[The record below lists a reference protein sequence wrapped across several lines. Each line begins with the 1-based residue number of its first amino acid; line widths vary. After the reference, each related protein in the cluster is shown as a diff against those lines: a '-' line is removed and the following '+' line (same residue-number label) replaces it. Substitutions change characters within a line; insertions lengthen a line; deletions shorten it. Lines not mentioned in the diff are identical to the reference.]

1 MSVITF
7 IAYGTR
13 GDVQPAVALGKAL
26 RHRGHTVRILAG
38 TNFADWIRQHGLIP
52 LPTQIDMQA
61 LMASEGGRDWVEKG
75 HNPVLQLRIMG
86 QLLAK
91 HGMQIASDAWEAC
104 QGSDLIVS
112 SFTSDVYAVGMAQK
126 LGVPHVSAPLQPTLF
141 TSKDGRSLLNAPFPN
156 RTSWINYWFG
166 KFFIETAAWSLY
178 GDIANRVRTEM
189 LDMPAQTRAE
199 NREDRRKMTII
210 HGYSPSVVPHP
221 ADWPANFHT
230 VGYWFLDENEQWQPP
245 GELLDF
251 LAAGA
256 PPVAIG
262 FGSMT
267 GRNPQKLNELVL
279 EAVQMSG
286 QRAILLSG
294 WAGLGGMNLPK
305 TVLQLPSAPHGW
317 LFPKMA
323 AVVHHGGA
331 GTTAA
336 GLRAGVPSILVPHF
350 ADQPFWGQRVA
361 ALGVGPKAMMRHK
374 LTAHKLAAALDTA
387 VSNQPMRQ
395 KAAEL
400 GQKIRAEDGIA
411 RAVMLI
417 RTRIVNELAGN
428 TNL

>member
-13 GDVQPAVALGKAL
+13 GDVQPAIALGKAL
-26 RHRGHTVRILAG
+26 HQRGHTVRILAG
-38 TNFADWIRQHGLIP
+38 ANFADWIRQHGLLP

-91 HGMQIASDAWEAC
+91 HGMQIASDAWDAC

-126 LGVPHVSAPLQPTLF
+126 LGIAHVSTPLQPTLF
-141 TSKDGRSLLNAPFPN
+141 TSKDGRTLLNAPLPTH
-156 RTSWINYWFG
+156 TSWINYWFG

-189 LDMPAQTRAE
+189 LGLPAQTRAE

-210 HGYSPSVVPHP
+210 HGYSPHVVPHP
-221 ADWPANFHT
+221 IDWPANFHT
-230 VGYWFLDENEQWQPP
+230 AGYWFLDEDAQWQPP
-245 GELLDF
+245 AALLDF

-267 GRNPQKLNELVL
+267 GRNPQKMSELVL

-294 WAGLGGMNLPK
+294 WAGLGDEQLPK
-305 TVLQLPSAPHGW
+305 SVLRLPSAPHGW
-317 LFPKMA
+317 LFPQMA

-361 ALGVGPKAMMRHK
+361 ALGVGPKPIMRHR
-374 LTAHKLAAALDTA
+374 LTAHKLAGGIDTA
-387 VSNQPMRQ
+387 VSHQTMRQ

-400 GQKIRAEDGIA
+400 GLKIQAEDGLN
-411 RAVMLI
+411 RAVKLI
-417 RTRIVNELAGN
+417 EDQL
-428 TNL
+428 

>member
-13 GDVQPAVALGKAL
+13 GDVQPAVALGQAL
-26 RHRGHTVRILAG
+26 HQRGHTVRILAG
-38 TNFADWIRQHGLIP
+38 ANFADWIRQHGLVP
-52 LPTQIDMQA
+52 LATQIDMQA

-86 QLLAK
+86 QLLDK
-91 HGMQIASDAWEAC
+91 HGMQIARDAWDAC

-126 LGVPHVSAPLQPTLF
+126 LGIPHVSAPLQPTLF
-141 TSKDGRSLLNAPFPN
+141 TSKDGRTLLNAPLPN
-156 RTSWINYWFG
+156 RTSWLNHWFG

-178 GDIANRVRTEM
+178 GNIANRVRTEM
-189 LDMPAQTRAE
+189 LGLPAQTRAE
-199 NREDRRKMTII
+199 NREDRRNMTII
-210 HGYSPSVVPHP
+210 HGYSPHVVPHP
-221 ADWPANFHT
+221 ADWPDNFHT
-230 VGYWFLDENEQWQPP
+230 VGYWFLDENGQWPPP
-245 GELLDF
+245 GELLNF

-267 GRNPQKLNELVL
+267 GRNPQKMSELVL
-279 EAVQMSG
+279 EAVQLSG
-286 QRAILLSG
+286 QRAILLAG
-294 WAGLGGMNLPK
+294 WAGLGEKELPK
-305 TVLQLPSAPHGW
+305 SVFRLPSVPHGW
-317 LFPKMA
+317 LFPQMA

-336 GLRAGVPSILVPHF
+336 GLRAGVPSVLVPHF

-361 ALGVGPKAMMRHK
+361 ALGVGPKAIMRHRV
-374 LTAHKLAAALDTA
+374 TAHKLAGAIDTA
-387 VSNQPMRQ
+387 VSHHSMRQ

-400 GQKIRAEDGIA
+400 GQKIRAEDGLG
-411 RAVMLI
+411 RAVALI
-417 RTRIVNELAGN
+417 EKAL
-428 TNL
+428 

>member
-7 IAYGTR
+7 IASGTR
-13 GDVQPAVALGKAL
+13 GDVQPAVAVGKAL
-26 RHRGHTVRILAG
+26 RQRGYTVRVLAG
-38 TNFADWIRQHGLIP
+38 ANFADWIEQHGLVP

-61 LMASEGGRDWVEKG
+61 MMASEGGRDWVEKG

-112 SFTSDVYAVGMAQK
+112 SFTSDVYAVGMAHK
-126 LGVPHVSAPLQPTLF
+126 LGVPHVSTPLQPTMF
-141 TSKDGRSLLNAPFPN
+141 TTKDGRTLLNAPLPK
-156 RTSWINYWFG
+156 RSSWINYCFG

-230 VGYWFLDENEQWQPP
+230 AGYWFLDENEQWQPP
-245 GELLDF
+245 AELLDF

-267 GRNPQKLNELVL
+267 ARNPQRLN
-279 EAVQMSG
+279 
-286 QRAILLSG
+286 
-294 WAGLGGMNLPK
+294 
-305 TVLQLPSAPHGW
+305 
-317 LFPKMA
+317 
-323 AVVHHGGA
+323 
-331 GTTAA
+331 
-336 GLRAGVPSILVPHF
+336 
-350 ADQPFWGQRVA
+350 
-361 ALGVGPKAMMRHK
+361 
-374 LTAHKLAAALDTA
+374 
-387 VSNQPMRQ
+387 
-395 KAAEL
+395 
-400 GQKIRAEDGIA
+400 
-411 RAVMLI
+411 LI
-417 RTRIVNELAGN
+417 FTKS
-428 TNL
+428 